1 MQAFNPS
8 DATAFISSL
17 IFQDQSDAVG
27 MTGLLYLMD
36 AFDSFDG
43 DVIECWIGY
52 CNYSDGTCESFDRR
66 RALQMFKA
74 QYKAREASMDGN
86 ISFAPS
92 TSPLPLPKLL
102 ESQQADISVTQL
114 WLVDRLWN
122 LCLSHGLIRE
132 SSDHPELEYMFAC
145 RIARTMVE
153 TCRMLSL
160 ASMEI
165 HGVGF
170 VEKVYNV
177 AMDVTTALNSTN
189 GVTLHSKVPRLDEES
204 FLTSVNDNDPPT
216 VETLFQHMQ
225 GILRDFR
232 GGDHPYNAPFAPVL
246 GASTHQ
252 SSIAPNMG

>member
-17 IFQDQSDAVG
+17 IFQDQSDAIG

-52 CNYSDGTCESFDRR
+52 CSYSDGTCERFDRR
-66 RALQMFKA
+66 RALRMFKA
-74 QYKAREASMDGN
+74 QYKARESCMDGN

-114 WLVDRLWN
+114 WLLDRLWN

-145 RIARTMVE
+145 RIARAVVE
-153 TCRMLSL
+153 TCRTLSL
-160 ASMEI
+160 ASMEV

-170 VEKVYNV
+170 VEKLYNV
-177 AMDVTTALNSTN
+177 AMDVTTAINSSN
-189 GVTLHSKVPRLDEES
+189 SVTLHVMVPQLDEAS
-204 FLTSVNDNDPPT
+204 FLTSFTNAPSPN
-216 VETLFQHMQ
+216 VESLLQDMHA
-225 GILRDFR
+225 ILRDFR
-232 GGDHPYNAPFAPVL
+232 GGDHPYSAPFAALL
-246 GASTHQ
+246 G
-252 SSIAPNMG
+252 